1 MFALTPGVLSPV
13 VETPFGYHII
23 RVDRAQPAEVKARHI
38 LISPKVDSLD
48 VARAKLEADSVVA
61 ALTAGAPFDS
71 LAKKHHDF
79 PSGEETT
86 LLTPFPRSQLPAA
99 YQVAFGD
106 KKAKD
111 IVQFPIAGNSNVP
124 SKFVVAQLA
133 SVDVGGEMT
142 LGEVKERFRS
152 RLAEEGGVKRL
163 MESLRK
169 ATYVSVHKDAL
180 LIAPMPPAAPAP

>member
-1 MFALTPGVLSPV
+1 MS
-13 VETPFGYHII
+13 
-23 RVDRAQPAEVKARHI
+23 Q
-38 LISPKVDSLD
+38 
-48 VARAKLEADSVVA
+48 
-61 ALTAGAPFDS
+61 
-71 LAKKHHDF
+71 F

-86 LLTPFPRSQLPAA
+86 LLTPFPRSQLPPA
-99 YQVAFGD
+99 YQAAFGD

-111 IVQFPIAGNSNVP
+111 IVEFPIAGNTNVP

-169 ATYVSVHKDAL
+169 ATYVSLHKDAL